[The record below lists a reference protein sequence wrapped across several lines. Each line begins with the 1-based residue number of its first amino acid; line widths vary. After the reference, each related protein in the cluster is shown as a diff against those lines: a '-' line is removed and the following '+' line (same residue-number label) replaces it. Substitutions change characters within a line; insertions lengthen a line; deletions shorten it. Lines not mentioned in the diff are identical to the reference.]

1 MLRIGTQKIAALY
14 AGAAEIKKALVGNS
28 VVFEANPGGLPAGYS
43 ACLLSKSTRPIDLS
57 LYRKHSS
64 S

>member
-1 MLRIGTQKIAALY
+1 MLRIGTQKIAGLY

-43 ACLLSKSTRPIDLS
+43 AVEYIQNGTSSTSRHLQA
-57 LYRKHSS
+57 L
-64 S
+64 